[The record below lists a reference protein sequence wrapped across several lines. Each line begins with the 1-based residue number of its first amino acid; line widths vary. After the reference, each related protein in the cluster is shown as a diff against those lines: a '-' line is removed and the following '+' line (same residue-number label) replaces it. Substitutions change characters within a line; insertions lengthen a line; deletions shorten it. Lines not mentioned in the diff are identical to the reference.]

1 MSPPPPV
8 EPLPNE
14 PWDVLIFGTGLKQSL
29 LACAL
34 SRANKKVLQLDHNS
48 YYGSSETC
56 FAHLLECDEWV
67 SQVNSSSSRPLPFSH
82 ARIWRDESHF
92 PTSDGY
98 KACRGYTLTLAPN
111 VVYWHDRLLEVLRNA
126 EMTGGFVW
134 QAVGAWWVYEEEK
147 REGDGSSEAAVL
159 GKVMAGAGVKI
170 AKAGMKVK
178 AGWNKGRGKKMVE
191 EGGSAAPGTQ
201 VGVDSTAAISPTTET
216 APAAST
222 AASTTT
228 LRTVPPTAAKTNT
241 PSILKETPCTF
252 EDIAWDPSLT
262 DTHRTTLASFL
273 RYLQSHST
281 TTPPPPST
289 TLYGFLATAFPLP
302 PRLISHIHA
311 LTLLPTSPSETL
323 LSLALPRLST
333 HFSSLGKIP
342 DARSA
347 SALLISY
354 GGAAEMCQVFS
365 RGAAVAGAVNALARG
380 VTSLSPSPTEE
391 GKWEATLSTDEKV
404 TASWVV
410 GGRWDLPSSAPS
422 VDNVRSGMKRMARGI
437 YIIDHPLEVLL
448 KPKYADERITPGGCV
463 LTVFEEKKG
472 MPVYIFARASS
483 PGECPT
489 GKSLLYAGILL
500 SQETELE
507 ERSEEIEKAYLVL
520 DNSVK
525 KVLDR
530 VAAAQLPSSP
540 SPTEQQSEIHPS
552 NLIPGIIYKLL
563 YTQYAHPPT
572 SPSTTM
578 SSTSPTFSDSSNNL
592 ITISDLPLDLS
603 LQGEI
608 LIEEV
613 LRVYENILGLGRGEG
628 VEGFLMVGEEAR
640 RLMREMEGE
649 GE

>member
-1 MSPPPPV
+1 MSPSAPV

-67 SQVNSSSSRPLPFSH
+67 SQVNSSSSPPLPFSH

-98 KACRGYTLTLAPN
+98 KAWRGYTLTLAPN
-111 VVYWHDRLLEVLRNA
+111 VVYWHDRFLEVLRNA
-126 EMTGGFVW
+126 EMTGVFVW
-134 QAVGAWWVYEEEK
+134 QAVGAWWVYEEERREEEK

-159 GKVMAGAGVKI
+159 GEVMAGAAVKI

-178 AGWNKGRGKKMVE
+178 AGWNKGRAKKMVE
-191 EGGSAAPGTQ
+191 EGGSAAPWTQ
-201 VGVDSTAAISPTTET
+201 VGVNSTAASSTTEM
-216 APAAST
+216 APASI

-228 LRTVPPTAAKTNT
+228 LRTKPPAH
-241 PSILKETPCTF
+241 

-354 GGAAEMCQVFS
+354 GGAGEMCQVFS
-365 RGAAVAGAVNALARG
+365 RAAAVAGAVNALARG

-391 GKWEATLSTDEKV
+391 GKWEATLSTNEKV

-422 VDNVRSGMKRMARGI
+422 MDNVRSGMKKMARGI

-448 KPKYADERITPGGCV
+448 NPKYADERITPGGCV
-463 LTVFEEKKG
+463 LTVFEEKNG
-472 MPVYIFARASS
+472 MPVYILAKASS

-489 GKSLLYAGILL
+489 GKSLLYAGMLL
-500 SQETELE
+500 SQETEVE

-530 VAAAQLPSSP
+530 VSAAQSPSSL

-563 YTQYAHPPT
+563 YTQYGHPPT

-578 SSTSPTFSDSSNNL
+578 SSTSPTFSDSSNNV

-649 GE
+649 